1 MTNTLNDHSCHSL
14 LTVNDK
20 LFVIGFSCEVY
31 DNVCSKFVAVNI
43 PISFSLNK
51 AISIGN
57 KIVITGNNTSIMIC
71 YDVDKDERSV
81 EPCKITKDI
90 LYFTCVKLPFN

>member
-71 YDVDKDERSV
+71 YDVDKDKWSK
-81 EPCKITKDI
+81 EPCEVTKY
-90 LYFTCVKLPFN
+90 LQNFTFVKVPFI